1 MLPSFLSSLAESSN
15 HPISSR
21 FVESKLNK
29 ERIIMEDFKSQ
40 LRGLLLHLVYH
51 GLTHVASEVAAK
63 ISRRDAE
70 LDRVRRLRN

>member
-1 MLPSFLSSLAESSN
+1 
-15 HPISSR
+15 
-21 FVESKLNK
+21 
-29 ERIIMEDFKSQ
+29 MEDFKSQ